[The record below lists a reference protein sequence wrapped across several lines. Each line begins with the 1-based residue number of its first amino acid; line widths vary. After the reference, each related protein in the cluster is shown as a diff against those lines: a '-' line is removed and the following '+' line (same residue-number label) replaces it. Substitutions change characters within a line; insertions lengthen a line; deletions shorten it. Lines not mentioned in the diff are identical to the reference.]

1 VQLGVFAITFGFIV
15 IDQVESQTERKLLFF
30 SSRAEP
36 ENIKGYVTGKSAD
49 ELGAIT
55 RSGGR
60 NAVHMVAYMM
70 PVARPDEKIAE
81 SVQLLLDAGLDPMSR
96 DDYGQT
102 PLHYAVRNGN
112 EVALGSLLKA
122 GADPNAADSEYGNTP
137 LHLAATLKADKIIR
151 DLVVAG
157 GDPKLIRKNGEDAVR
172 IYEKFHS
179 KPFPM
184 E

>member
-1 VQLGVFAITFGFIV
+1 M
-15 IDQVESQTERKLLFF
+15 
-30 SSRAEP
+30 
-36 ENIKGYVTGKSAD
+36 AD

-60 NAVHMVAYMM
+60 NAMHMVAYNM

-96 DDYGQT
+96 DDFGQT

-112 EVALGSLLKA
+112 KVTLGALLKA
-122 GADPNAADSEYGNTP
+122 GADPNAADTEYGSTP
-137 LHLAATLKADKIIR
+137 LHLAAALEAD
-151 DLVVAG
+151 DLIYILVAAG
-157 GDPKLIRKNGEDAVR
+157 GDSMLARKNGENAEQ
-172 IYEKFHS
+172 IYEKYHS
-179 KPFPM
+179 KPFPT